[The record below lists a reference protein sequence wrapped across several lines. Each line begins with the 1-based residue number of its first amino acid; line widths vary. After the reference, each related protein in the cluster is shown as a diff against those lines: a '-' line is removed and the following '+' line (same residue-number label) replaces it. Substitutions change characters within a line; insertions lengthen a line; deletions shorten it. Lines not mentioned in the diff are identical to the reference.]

1 MHYEHR
7 IVDENQFYFV
17 LIKNLCMSYTSQ
29 FLPYTCLSFYS
40 PTQSLCL
47 SRFFFTSKVIGRTAI
62 QSCPIYSPI
71 RCERVPCVNHANHS
85 RGLLIKN
92 LCMSYTSQ
100 FLPYTCLSF
109 YSPTQSL
116 CLSRFFFTS
125 KVIGRTAI
133 QSCPIY
139 SPIRCERV
147 PCVNH
152 ANHSRGL
159 LSHVPFFPRLKHLLF
174 T

>member
-1 MHYEHR
+1 MKAVFRFKYPTPAGQGLNFPPPGHGRQPHAHGLPGGGGMFKFRVYQCIMN
-7 IVDENQFYFV
+7 IVLSMKISLFC
-17 LIKNLCMSYTSQ
+17 IKNLCMSYTSQ
-29 FLPYTCLSFYS
+29 FLPYACLSFNS

-47 SRFFFTSKVIGRTAI
+47 SRFFFTSKMIGRTAI
-62 QSCPIYSPI
+62 QSCP
-71 RCERVPCVNHANHS
+71 
-85 RGLLIKN
+85 
-92 LCMSYTSQ
+92 T
-100 FLPYTCLSF
+100 
-109 YSPTQSL
+109 
-116 CLSRFFFTS
+116 
-125 KVIGRTAI
+125 
-133 QSCPIY
+133 Y

>member
-1 MHYEHR
+1 MSLLGVKGLNTSIFKDMKPVFRFKYPTPAGQGLNFPPPGHGRRPNAHGLPGEGGDVQVPSLSVHYLHR

-29 FLPYTCLSFYS
+29 FLPYACVSFYS

-47 SRFFFTSKVIGRTAI
+47 SRFFFTSKMIGRTAI
-62 QSCPIYSPI
+62 QSCP
-71 RCERVPCVNHANHS
+71 
-85 RGLLIKN
+85 
-92 LCMSYTSQ
+92 T
-100 FLPYTCLSF
+100 
-109 YSPTQSL
+109 
-116 CLSRFFFTS
+116 
-125 KVIGRTAI
+125 
-133 QSCPIY
+133 Y

-159 LSHVPFFPRLKHLLF
+159 LSHVPFSPD
-174 T
+174 

>member
-1 MHYEHR
+1 MPMGCPGGGGNVEVPSLSVHYEHC
-7 IVDENQFYFV
+7 IVDENQFYLV

-29 FLPYTCLSFYS
+29 FFPYACLSFHS

-47 SRFFFTSKVIGRTAI
+47 SRFFFTSKMIGRTAI
-62 QSCPIYSPI
+62 QSCP
-71 RCERVPCVNHANHS
+71 
-85 RGLLIKN
+85 
-92 LCMSYTSQ
+92 T
-100 FLPYTCLSF
+100 
-109 YSPTQSL
+109 
-116 CLSRFFFTS
+116 
-125 KVIGRTAI
+125 
-133 QSCPIY
+133 Y